1 MLTDDPGQ
9 PPWRTSNNA
18 AGAAANEVRKV
29 RINSKHISVYDEITG
44 EETADTFHDLLQT
57 GKFGLEFDI
66 YKKSFL
72 PFVISSVYFTILSH
86 NYEKQALSYMMV
98 SSAPYELCL
107 LVQSNKNWVFT

>member
-1 MLTDDPGQ
+1 MLTDDPAQ

-18 AGAAANEVRKV
+18 AAAAAAANEGRKV

-44 EETADTFHDLLQT
+44 EETADALHDLLQT

-72 PFVISSVYFTILSH
+72 PFVISSVYFTILFH
-86 NYEKQALSYMMV
+86 NYGKQALSYMMV
-98 SSAPYELCL
+98 SSAPY
-107 LVQSNKNWVFT
+107 